1 MPATHIVH
9 CCKLH
14 NYQVYGSAA
23 TWLIGVL
30 WNLEFLELLLRC
42 TASWPSG
49 CSPSNCRYAR
59 LIGDKVCSWLAQGEE
74 EAKAK
79 EDRPVKDIFN
89 FAMLTTSYKRH
100 GGRDIG
106 IQQSKGNCAAT
117 FFSKMKPMIEIK
129 CAHGSNS

>member
-1 MPATHIVH
+1 MVDWGLVEFRVSRVVTALYCILAEWLQSVQLSVRPTHRRQSP
-9 CCKLH
+9 
-14 NYQVYGSAA
+14 QV
-23 TWLIGVL
+23 
-30 WNLEFLELLLRC
+30 
-42 TASWPSG
+42 
-49 CSPSNCRYAR
+49 
-59 LIGDKVCSWLAQGEE
+59 EE